1 MLWHFPGRNSSKF
14 NMLLDVAFQCIS
26 NTDQCSSFSIQT
38 RVDHPS
44 MSSIGTAARSE
55 IGCYIDAGAIIENW
69 MAFVVYDLGCRGFG
83 YLNSS
88 GFHLP
93 SSFLGLHASKFV
105 PEFGISV
112 AF

>member
-1 MLWHFPGRNSSKF
+1 
-14 NMLLDVAFQCIS
+14 
-26 NTDQCSSFSIQT
+26 
-38 RVDHPS
+38 
-44 MSSIGTAARSE
+44 MSSIGTVAMSK
-55 IGCYIDAGAIIENW
+55 IGCYTDEGASIENW
-69 MAFVVYDLGCRGFG
+69 TASVVFDLGCRGFDG
-83 YLNSS
+83 LNSR